1 VLDNFKF
8 TLYEFF
14 GYLLPGTTLLGA
26 LLIIAWAIYHPGK
39 NIALDLKVPIFVS
52 GAGILIS
59 YLLGHATQAI
69 GNLIFR
75 DYARQLAEPKQTL
88 IPAQI
93 LLCVKNKIAT
103 IVMCSSPEL
112 SPEWIVRFCDEA
124 VVQGGKDGDR
134 EVFVYREGFYK
145 GSAVAVTALA
155 VATALRAVIPG
166 GSVSLQSRLAPL
178 RTADLAT
185 ASLVLAAIAY
195 LLGRRV
201 RRFAEYRITRTLTAF
216 VLLKP
221 EIENQKTTITEALH
235 D

>member
-1 VLDNFKF
+1 V
-8 TLYEFF
+8 
-14 GYLLPGTTLLGA
+14 
-26 LLIIAWAIYHPGK
+26 
-39 NIALDLKVPIFVS
+39 
-52 GAGILIS
+52 GILIS

-75 DYARQLAEPKQTL
+75 DYARQLAEPEQTL

-93 LLCVKNKIAT
+93 LFCVKNKIAT
-103 IVMCSSPEL
+103 IVMCNSPEL

-145 GSAVAVTALA
+145 GSAVAVTALT

-166 GSVSLQSRLAPL
+166 GSVSLQSRIATL

-185 ASLVLAAIAY
+185 ASLVLAAIAC

-216 VLLKP
+216 VLLNP
-221 EIENQKTTITEALH
+221 EIESQKSAITEALH